1 MVQVAKSIENSTREE
16 EGNKDV
22 QLQTILASEQKR
34 DEMFFTYEREKA
46 EGNRKH
52 EIMMAQIILQATLHV
67 HPHYDS
73 YMPPATQALLLTG
86 STTS

>member
-1 MVQVAKSIENSTREE
+1 MIQVAKSIENSTREE

-52 EIMMAQIILQATLHV
+52 EIIMAQLHV